1 MQSQLPVTKSRRERR
16 VGIPSSL
23 DLTGNARRVM
33 SEKVI
38 QGLLLLCGLIS
49 IVTTVGIVG
58 VLIEE
63 TLQFFGQISIV
74 EFLTNPRW
82 QPKNGNFGVPS
93 LLAGTLLTT
102 FMAMLVALPVGL
114 AAAVYLSEYATS
126 RVRTTLKPML
136 EILAGVPTVVYG
148 YFALTSVTPLLR
160 AIFGTNNVS
169 IFNAASAGLV
179 MGIMIIPMVSS
190 LSEDAMSAVPRALR
204 EGAYGLGA
212 TKFEVAAKVV
222 IPAALS
228 GIMAS
233 FILGI
238 SRAVGETM
246 IVALAAGATPKLTLN
261 PFESIQT
268 LTGYIVQ
275 VSGGDTAY
283 GTLDYTSIYAVGMTL
298 FVMTLLLNI
307 ISNIVVAR
315 FREVYD

>member
-1 MQSQLPVTKSRRERR
+1 MQSQIPVTESRPERH
-16 VGIPSSL
+16 VGAQARL
-23 DLTGNARRVM
+23 DLTGNARRAVG
-33 SEKVI
+33 EKFMQVI
-38 QGLLLLCGLIS
+38 LLVCGLIS
-49 IVTTVGIVG
+49 IVTTVGIVA

-63 TLQFFGQISIV
+63 TLQFFSEVSIS

-82 QPKNGNFGVPS
+82 QPKNGNFGVLS

-102 FMAMLVALPVGL
+102 LMAMLVALPVGL
-114 AAAVYLSEYATS
+114 AAAVYLSEYAS
-126 RVRTTLKPML
+126 PRIRTTFKPIL

-148 YFALTSVTPLLR
+148 YFALMTVTPLLR
-160 AIFGTNNVS
+160 SMFGTDNVS

-179 MGIMIIPMVSS
+179 MGIMIIPMISS

-212 TKFEVAAKVV
+212 TKFEVATKVV

-298 FVMTLLLNI
+298 FLMTLFLNI
-307 ISNIVVAR
+307 FSNIIVSR

>member
-1 MQSQLPVTKSRRERR
+1 MADQLSATKAGVSRLSTQNIR
-16 VGIPSSL
+16 
-23 DLTGNARRVM
+23 LTGNARRAVG
-33 SEKVI
+33 ERVI
-38 QGLLLLCGLIS
+38 QALLFLCGLIS
-49 IVTTVGIVG
+49 IITTVGIVF

-63 TLQFFGQISIV
+63 TLQFFSQVSLV

-93 LLAGTLLTT
+93 LVAGTLLTT
-102 FMAMLVALPVGL
+102 AMAMLVALPLGL
-114 AAAVYLSEYATS
+114 AAAIYLSEYATP
-126 RVRTTLKPML
+126 RVRGTLKPIL

-160 AIFGTNNVS
+160 AIFGTGTVS
-169 IFNAASAGLV
+169 IFNAASAGIV
-179 MGIMIIPMVSS
+179 MGVMILPMVAS
-190 LSEDAMSAVPRALR
+190 LSEDAMSAVPRSLR

-212 TKFEVAAKVV
+212 TKFEVSSKVV
-222 IPAALS
+222 VPAALS

-246 IVALAAGATPKLTLN
+246 IVALAAGASPKLTLN
-261 PFESIQT
+261 PFVSIQT

-283 GTLDYTSIYAVGMTL
+283 GTIDYTSIYAVGMTL
-298 FVMTLLLNI
+298 FLMTLALNI
-307 ISNIVVAR
+307 ISNLVVAR
-315 FREVYD
+315 FREVYE